1 MKKAILFILVGAS
14 LGGGGMW
21 LWQHGDDAKPGDE
34 KPAAEKPAAE
44 ESDKASVSRDEDG
57 NAVVAMSD
65 ELQGDAGIVVA
76 KPVAAQLAP
85 EVKGY
90 GRVLDP
96 TPLGALMTELAS
108 ARAAYAAS
116 SNELARLNILAA
128 QGNASSRALQTA
140 EAAAL
145 RDQLAVQSANERLAL
160 SWGRVVAEQKDLPGF
175 IQSLTSREKV
185 LIRIDLAAGENLPA
199 SPTGV
204 RLVTLSGSSV
214 EAEFLGAA
222 SAVDPQTQGRGFIFL
237 AKAGAAQLMPGEA
250 VIGFLKLPG
259 DPLAGAIIPR
269 SAIVRTEGKGWVY
282 VLGKTGDAFTRKK
295 IALDH
300 ATDTGWF
307 VANGITVGDHVVV
320 TGAQTLL
327 SVELKPAASAAPA
340 D

>member
-1 MKKAILFILVGAS
+1 MKRAILFILIGAA
-14 LGGGGMW
+14 LGGGGVWMAKR
-21 LWQHGDDAKPGDE
+21 GDAAKPGDE

-44 ESDKASVSRDEDG
+44 ESDKASVSRDEEG
-57 NAVVAMSD
+57 NAVVTMSD

-76 KPVAAQLAP
+76 NPEAAQLAP
-85 EVKGY
+85 ELKGY

-128 QGNASSRALQTA
+128 QGNASARAVQTA

-160 SWGRVVAEQKDLPGF
+160 SWGRAVAEQKDLPGF
-175 IQSLTSREKV
+175 IQSLTSHGNV
-185 LIRIDLAAGENLPA
+185 LVRIDLSAGEILPA
-199 SPTGV
+199 SPTGA

-222 SAVDPQTQGRGFIFL
+222 SAVDPQTQGRGFVFL
-237 AKAGAAQLMPGEA
+237 AKTGAAQLMPGEA

-259 DPLAGAIIPR
+259 ESLTGVIIPR
-269 SAIVRTEGKGWVY
+269 EAIVRTEGKGWVY
-282 VLGKTGDAFTRKK
+282 VLGKTGDAFTRKE
-295 IALDH
+295 ILMDH
-300 ATDTGWF
+300 VTGTGWF
-307 VANGITVGDHVVV
+307 VTNGITAGDHVVV
-320 TGAQTLL
+320 TGAQTML
-327 SVELKPAASAAPA
+327 SVELKPASA